1 MQEVKVVTD
10 KERLAS
16 LVEELTLEEQVV
28 VIQLLQVVIGNRSKK
43 HSITELRGLGKE
55 IWLGIDA
62 DEYVNQER
70 DAWSQ

>member
-1 MQEVKVVTD
+1 MQEIETVTD

-16 LVEELTLEEQVV
+16 LVEELTLEEQAV